1 MTKKYASGSFHLPYG
16 GEDFSWILALAMLI
30 YYLSYGGFLYLMKGA
45 NKNMGVD
52 LKGKDLGPN
61 LSQRKKDGKYRA
73 RFITASGKRVDRI
86 FDNVKE
92 AKQWN
97 GFKENNKRP
106 NTVRNGNYPKLKKEI
121 EPFATRFLESA
132 SGEYAKSYKMLSH
145 MMEHS
150 SIKITLDLYS
160 HLTEETVK
168 TEIDKFSNYM
178 DRMVFA

>member
-1 MTKKYASGSFHLPYG
+1 
-16 GEDFSWILALAMLI
+16 
-30 YYLSYGGFLYLMKGA
+30 MKGA

-92 AKQWN
+92 AKQWLANAKYEDANSILILNNKTSVDCWYKQWN
-97 GFKENNKRP
+97 GFKENNKRL

-132 SGEYAKSYKMLSH
+132 SGEYAKSYKMLSK

>member
-1 MTKKYASGSFHLPYG
+1 MTKKYASGSFYLPYG

-61 LSQRKKDGKYRA
+61 LSQRKK
-73 RFITASGKRVDRI
+73 
-86 FDNVKE
+86 E

-132 SGEYAKSYKMLSH
+132 SGEYAKSYKMLSQ

>member
-1 MTKKYASGSFHLPYG
+1 
-16 GEDFSWILALAMLI
+16 
-30 YYLSYGGFLYLMKGA
+30 MKGT

-132 SGEYAKSYKMLSH
+132 SGEYAKSYKMLSQ

>member
-1 MTKKYASGSFHLPYG
+1 
-16 GEDFSWILALAMLI
+16 
-30 YYLSYGGFLYLMKGA
+30 MKGA

-73 RFITASGKRVDRI
+73 CFITASGKRVDRI

-106 NTVRNGNYPKLKKEI
+106 NTVRNGNYPKLKK
-121 EPFATRFLESA
+121 
-132 SGEYAKSYKMLSH
+132 K
-145 MMEHS
+145 
-150 SIKITLDLYS
+150 
-160 HLTEETVK
+160 
-168 TEIDKFSNYM
+168 
-178 DRMVFA
+178 

>member
-1 MTKKYASGSFHLPYG
+1 
-16 GEDFSWILALAMLI
+16 
-30 YYLSYGGFLYLMKGA
+30 
-45 NKNMGVD
+45 MGVD

-106 NTVRNGNYPKLKKEI
+106 NRNRTMRNTISGKCIRRVCKKL
-121 EPFATRFLESA
+121 
-132 SGEYAKSYKMLSH
+132 
-145 MMEHS
+145 
-150 SIKITLDLYS
+150 
-160 HLTEETVK
+160 
-168 TEIDKFSNYM
+168 
-178 DRMVFA
+178 

>member
-1 MTKKYASGSFHLPYG
+1 
-16 GEDFSWILALAMLI
+16 
-30 YYLSYGGFLYLMKGA
+30 
-45 NKNMGVD
+45 MGVD

-92 AKQWN
+92 
-97 GFKENNKRP
+97 
-106 NTVRNGNYPKLKKEI
+106 
-121 EPFATRFLESA
+121 PFATRFLESA
-132 SGEYAKSYKMLSH
+132 SGEYAKSYKMLSQ

>member
-1 MTKKYASGSFHLPYG
+1 MWH
-16 GEDFSWILALAMLI
+16 
-30 YYLSYGGFLYLMKGA
+30 YLSFYWDW
-45 NKNMGVD
+45 V
-52 LKGKDLGPN
+52 
-61 LSQRKKDGKYRA
+61 
-73 RFITASGKRVDRI
+73 FIHRI
-86 FDNVKE
+86 
-92 AKQWN
+92 
-97 GFKENNKRP
+97 
-106 NTVRNGNYPKLKKEI
+106 GNYKQISNKERVIYKLKKEI

-132 SGEYAKSYKMLSH
+132 SGEYAKSYKMLSQ

>member
-1 MTKKYASGSFHLPYG
+1 MFY
-16 GEDFSWILALAMLI
+16 
-30 YYLSYGGFLYLMKGA
+30 
-45 NKNMGVD
+45 
-52 LKGKDLGPN
+52 
-61 LSQRKKDGKYRA
+61 
-73 RFITASGKRVDRI
+73 
-86 FDNVKE
+86 NVKE

-132 SGEYAKSYKMLSH
+132 SGEYAKSYKMLSQ
-145 MMEHS
+145 MMGHS